1 MNLKNE
7 VRTNEQ
13 ITIRTQEHVTILDL
27 EINKEGGGIMANLSD
42 SRSIIIPLAW
52 FKRLRNATQEQ
63 LNKYE
68 ISPAGCAI
76 HWEELDED
84 ISIKSFINGLK
95 GGCCH

>member
-1 MNLKNE
+1 MNLRNE
-7 VRTNEQ
+7 VRTREHPEVH
-13 ITIRTQEHVTILDL
+13 IQEHVTILSL
-27 EINKEGGGIMANLSD
+27 EIRKEEIKANLSD
-42 SRSIIIPLAW
+42 SRSIIIPIVW
-52 FKRLRNATQEQ
+52 FKRLRNATSEQ

-84 ISIKSFINGLK
+84 ISIKSFTNGLK

>member
-1 MNLKNE
+1 
-7 VRTNEQ
+7 
-13 ITIRTQEHVTILDL
+13 
-27 EINKEGGGIMANLSD
+27 MANLSD

-52 FKRLRNATQEQ
+52 FKRLRNATPEQ
-63 LNKYE
+63 LNQFE

-84 ISIKSFINGLK
+84 ISIKFFINGLR